1 VPSVQHLSAWLA
13 QQGSSPRPLQVYVT
27 GQNKKS
33 PQKNPL
39 SLSLSLCLFLSLSLF
54 FINCDTDSAV
64 ASLCQPTHVK
74 RDLVHVKR
82 DLVHVKRDLVHTDS
96 AVASPCHSFTTGPP
110 PQGGDLV
117 NLNLTPYLNPTPY
130 TLNLCRITAPMRRP
144 PQSPLHYRPPT
155 MNHLLPVALQ
165 RSMSISFTAFAL
177 NVPPPHHHHHLLLL
191 LPLRPP
197 RHSPERARSRVCVC

>member
-1 VPSVQHLSAWLA
+1 MPSVQHLSAWLA

-82 DLVHVKRDLVHTDS
+82 DLVHTDS

-130 TLNLCRITAPMRRP
+130 TLNPIGKPLQDHCSYAATSSITSSLSP
-144 PQSPLHYRPPT
+144 PHDESPPT
-155 MNHLLPVALQ
+155 RRA
-165 RSMSISFTAFAL
+165 AAL
-177 NVPPPHHHHHLLLL
+177 NVHLVHCFCFECTSSPPP
-191 LPLRPP
+191 PP
-197 RHSPERARSRVCVC
+197 PPPPPPSTPTSTLSRARALASVCVLET